1 MQRVEDKVIDII
13 SRKFHLAPEKLRPDL
28 ELKRDLQGS
37 DLDLIEI
44 LVAIEKDCGVEI
56 DSRAAG
62 KLRTVRD
69 ACRLVSP
76 HN

>member
-1 MQRVEDKVIDII
+1 MTSVENKVIDII
-13 SRKFHLAPEKLRPDL
+13 SRKFHLAPEKIRPEL

-56 DSRAAG
+56 DGRSAG

-69 ACRLVSP
+69 ACRLVTP